1 MSIESESA
9 AQMFS
14 KAERNYAVFFLPL
27 RHHGRNVS
35 FGNRL
40 QLKAHLK
47 AKQRCER
54 EQKAGTDNS
63 FASQLH
69 KPRRHSRITLSF
81 PSSPFVGHPVKQ
93 THSPKLTKQFSF
105 PSSHDSQHET
115 FSTATAQWKVYKK
128 SIREKKSGAQ

>member
-14 KAERNYAVFFLPL
+14 KAERNYAVFFLPP

-81 PSSPFVGHPVKQ
+81 PLSLCGASRQ
-93 THSPKLTKQFSF
+93 ANTLTETDKTVFFSLL
-105 PSSHDSQHET
+105 SRLT
-115 FSTATAQWKVYKK
+115 T
-128 SIREKKSGAQ
+128 